1 VGCGGS
7 GSDGDARDLLQVIDK
22 EEVVPVCE
30 KSRQRGLLAL
40 ADFEREKAVGLEQAL
55 GLGDEAAVDVEAVGA
70 CKESGNWLVLADLGM
85 EAGAVR
91 GGNVR
96 GIAGDSVEGGPGGQG
111 GEEVGTEEANPV
123 GYVVIFGVELGDVE
137 SFGGE
142 VESRDVG
149 FGEMDGQGDGDGSRS
164 GAYVG
169 DGDGMVVGD
178 ASEYAFDEV
187 LGLGPGDENGGADAE
202 RKSVELL
209 LAGDVLDGLVTKA
222 AVDCLF
228 VEIKLGG
235 GKFVVGVGEKVCA
248 SDLKRVEEE
257 ELGVALGFATEVLV
271 GGQLLGCGDK
281 RLAKSNHSFRVGK
294 PFGRG
299 YERTAALRLA
309 AFAQDDT
316 PVR

>member
-1 VGCGGS
+1 MAS
-7 GSDGDARDLLQVIDK
+7 K
-22 EEVVPVCE
+22 E
-30 KSRQRGLLAL
+30 A
-40 ADFEREKAVGLEQAL
+40 
-55 GLGDEAAVDVEAVGA
+55 
-70 CKESGNWLVLADLGM
+70 
-85 EAGAVR
+85 
-91 GGNVR
+91 
-96 GIAGDSVEGGPGGQG
+96 PGGQG
-111 GEEVGTEEANPV
+111 GEEVGTEKANPV
-123 GYVVIFGVELGDVE
+123 GYVVIFGVELGNVE
-137 SFGGE
+137 SFGRD

-222 AVDCLF
+222 AMDCLF

-248 SDLKRVEEE
+248 SDLKRVDEE
-257 ELGVALGFATEVLV
+257 ELGVALGFVTEVLV

-294 PFGRG
+294 PLAVVTSEPQHFDSLRSLRMTHLFDEDSKAGENCNASGRYVAAYQRASMRMMLPSG
-299 YERTAALRLA
+299 SVTARSFFTLVSVSCCLWRI
-309 AFAQDDT
+309 
-316 PVR
+316 